1 MPTKVLSKQDT
12 KSNFQYIIIKDH
24 ANYAEKGQDIVC
36 AAISAITNGAI
47 NFLQLYYKNDCQI
60 SYLSAEISIY
70 PRNDNSECQLCL
82 KLMLYQLENIANSY
96 PDYLKINE
104 KNST

>member
-36 AAISAITNGAI
+36 AAISAITNGTV
-47 NFLQLYYKNDCQI
+47 NFLQIYYKNDCRI
-60 SYLSAEISIY
+60 SYLPAEISIY
-70 PRNDNSECQLCL
+70 PQSDNSDCQLCL
-82 KLMLYQLENIANSY
+82 RLMFYQLENIANSY
-96 PDYLKINE
+96 PSYLVIKKE
-104 KNST
+104 D